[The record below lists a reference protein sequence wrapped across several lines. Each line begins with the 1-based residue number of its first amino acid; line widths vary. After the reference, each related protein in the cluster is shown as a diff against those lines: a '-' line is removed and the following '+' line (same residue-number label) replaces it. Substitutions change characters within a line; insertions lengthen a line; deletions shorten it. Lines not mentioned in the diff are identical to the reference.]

1 MAPARRGPNREAELS
16 KEIRL
21 WPAGY
26 RHVID
31 VAGLDAGRVEAI
43 ADGAVR
49 EGDLVLLAGEPLLL
63 HRGHQLAVH
72 EERGGSVRVVGVDPE
87 DDHHGSLRPDPSGAR
102 SLPLRPGGRQTSRM
116 PSSTEGPREP
126 LHAVPGPPG
135 HPGSTGSLHARRSW
149 HRRLPLHPR
158 RAIAAFRPRPLAL
171 HRVPLLF
178 VLGLALLS
186 VPILLQPG
194 RYLADTHD
202 TLWFAPG
209 WYLRHSLSVWQDSAF
224 LRGQPSLAP
233 MAAFVWALRSLG
245 FSLWLVQRLW
255 YGVLMATAGV
265 GAALLV
271 HQLHPRLPSIGALA
285 MTA

>member
-1 MAPARRGPNREAELS
+1 MKIGFS
-16 KEIRL
+16 Q
-21 WPAGY
+21 
-26 RHVID
+26 
-31 VAGLDAGRVEAI
+31 I
-43 ADGAVR
+43 ALTPSDFR
-49 EGDLVLLAGEPLLL
+49 Y
-63 HRGHQLAVH
+63 
-72 EERGGSVRVVGVDPE
+72 
-87 DDHHGSLRPDPSGAR
+87 GSL
-102 SLPLRPGGRQTSRM
+102 
-116 PSSTEGPREP
+116 SSTPFRS
-126 LHAVPGPPG
+126 PPKKSRLKG
-135 HPGSTGSLHARRSW
+135 GPGSTGSLHARRSW

-178 VLGLALLS
+178 ALGLALLS

-271 HQLHPRLPSIGALA
+271 HQLHPRLPSVGGGKIKSAA
-285 MTA
+285 VTAGTSMCRSMRSSSGPDSLP